1 VLTTT
6 GRRVRKVRVTREP
19 KPQTPAPNGHADE

>member
-6 GRRVRKVRVTREP
+6 GRRVRKVRVTKLPPEP
-19 KPQTPAPNGHADE
+19 AQPSERT